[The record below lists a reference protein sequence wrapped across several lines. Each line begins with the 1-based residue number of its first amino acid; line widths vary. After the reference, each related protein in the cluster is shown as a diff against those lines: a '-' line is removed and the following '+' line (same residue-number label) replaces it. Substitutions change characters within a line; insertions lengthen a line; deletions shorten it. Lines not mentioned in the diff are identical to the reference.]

1 MKVNETGLWRLID
14 QRIKNMG
21 FASNDVDIQ
30 AFYVDVVSYHQIIE
44 LGQDT
49 VVLVNTELDIPYT
62 AQIIL
67 DGGNNKLETSKSD
80 YEKLSYSHYQFFQD
94 QINVTSSNYG
104 IDFTPYRLEFIRISP
119 LKSSNPLNSLTPSTP
134 SK

>member
-14 QRIKNMG
+14 QRIRNMG
-21 FASNDVDIQ
+21 FAQGEVEIQ
-30 AFYVDVVSYHQIIE
+30 PFCVDVNSYFQIIE

-80 YEKLSYSHYQFFQD
+80 YEKLAYAGYQFFQD
-94 QINVTSSNYG
+94 LINVTTSNYG
-104 IDFTPYRLEFIRISP
+104 TDFTPYRLEFIRISP
-119 LKSSNPLNSLTPSTP
+119 LKSS
-134 SK
+134 K

>member
-21 FASNDVDIQ
+21 FASGDVDIQ
-30 AFYVDVVSYHQIIE
+30 AFYVDIVSYHQIIE

-67 DGGNNKLETSKSD
+67 DGGNNKLEISKSD

-94 QINVTSSNYG
+94 QINVTTSNYG

-119 LKSSNPLNSLTPSTP
+119 LKSSNSLNS

>member
-14 QRIKNMG
+14 QRIRNMG
-21 FASNDVDIQ
+21 FAQGEVEIQPFCVDIN
-30 AFYVDVVSYHQIIE
+30 SYYQTIE

-62 AQIIL
+62 AQVIL

-80 YEKLSYSHYQFFQD
+80 YEKLAYAGYQFFQD
-94 QINVTSSNYG
+94 LITVTTSNYG

-119 LKSSNPLNSLTPSTP
+119 IKSS
-134 SK
+134 K